1 MSLQSLVFNT
11 APFAMIPAVIMAIA
25 LFRGSN
31 TTLKILGIHILISAL
46 TEFGS
51 TLLWSYRINNIFLL
65 HIYTLEEFAMLSW
78 FYASIITGRNWK
90 YFFQSCLIVFTIL
103 TLLNSTF
110 IQTLSVNNTYARG
123 LESLIFMVYALICF
137 NKLINAPSSSIP
149 RPYYMGLLLINSGV
163 LIYFTSSSLLFT
175 LSNYLRKPEL
185 TEARMMVWTCHA
197 FFSIIYYLLL
207 FFGLWIIRRS
217 KLYSF
222 YSPAL

>member
-1 MSLQSLVFNT
+1 MSFQSLVFNA
-11 APFAMIPAVIMAIA
+11 APFAMIPAAVMAII

-31 TTLKILGIHILISAL
+31 TTVKILGIHILISVF
-46 TEFGS
+46 TEFSS
-51 TLLWSYRINNIFLL
+51 TLLWSFKINNIFML

-78 FYASIITGRNWK
+78 FYATIITGRDWK

-137 NKLINAPSSSIP
+137 NKLINAPSSSLP
-149 RPYYMGLLLINSGV
+149 RPYYLGILLINSGI

-185 TEARMMVWTCHA
+185 TEARMIVWACHA
-197 FFSIIYYLLL
+197 FFSIVYYLLL

-217 KLYSF
+217 RSYNYYL
-222 YSPAL
+222 PAH